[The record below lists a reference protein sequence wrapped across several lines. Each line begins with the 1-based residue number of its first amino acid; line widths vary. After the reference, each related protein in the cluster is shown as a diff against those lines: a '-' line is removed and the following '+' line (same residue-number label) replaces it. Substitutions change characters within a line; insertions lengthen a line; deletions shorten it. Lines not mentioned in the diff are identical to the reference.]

1 MAIFHSRSCSQIQ
14 TGLDIDQ
21 KIDVLVSANVRVLQ
35 HVEDSARVGEIVVEE
50 TRGIRVD
57 MSELAQRLSGAIM
70 FDGSVSRPLT
80 SWYEPF
86 VADNCSRGSSDTSH
100 EKISTFWILS
110 TTGHSTFLSTKKTK
124 IYSSFQLRR
133 KHPK

>member
-1 MAIFHSRSCSQIQ
+1 M
-14 TGLDIDQ
+14 
-21 KIDVLVSANVRVLQ
+21 LVSANVRVLQ

-70 FDGSVSRPLT
+70 FDGSVRRPLA

-86 VADNCSRGSSDTSH
+86 VADNRF
-100 EKISTFWILS
+100 I
-110 TTGHSTFLSTKKTK
+110 
-124 IYSSFQLRR
+124 
-133 KHPK
+133 